1 MSAEGGTRAVIAALL
16 ANAFIAVTK
25 FAAWALTGASSM
37 LAEAI
42 HSVADSGNQVLLLVG
57 GRRSKRGA
65 TAQHPFGYGRE
76 RYVFGFIVSVVLFS
90 VGGLFALYEAYHKWH
105 EIAEGHPDELLE
117 SRWWWVP
124 IVILVAAIIAESFS
138 FRTAIRESNKTRG
151 KQRWSKYIRAA
162 KAPELP
168 VILLEDFAALV
179 GLIFALFGVGM
190 TLLTHNGI
198 FDVIGT
204 AMIGLLLV
212 AVAITLAVETKSLLL
227 GEAASPEAV
236 ASDRTS
242 ADQHAGHRAD
252 HSHEDTASRSGGGPG
267 RRQDRCRPLRHGI
280 RSDRDDRS
288 SREQHS
294 RGRAD
299 GHRALPG
306 AGHLRPELCASRAA
320 GAARC
325 AQPLV
330 AGVLTTPR
338 RRYVLTTVLDDVPLR
353 SVWAGRFDG
362 CAGRRT
368 RPRSLRLWRRIL

>member
-65 TAQHPFGYGRE
+65 TAEHPFGYGRE

-105 EIAEGHPDELLE
+105 ELAEGHPDELLE

-168 VILLEDFAALV
+168 VILLEDFAALI

-236 ASDRTS
+236 GRIEQALTNTPGIERIIHMKTLHLGPEEVMV
-242 ADQHAGHRAD
+242 AAKIAVVPC
-252 HSHEDTASRSGGGPG
+252 DTALEVTETI
-267 RRQDRCRPLRHGI
+267 DRAESNI
-280 RSDRDDRS
+280 R
-288 SREQHS
+288 E
-294 RGRAD
+294 AEPMVT
-299 GHRALPG
+299 ALYLEPDIYDPNYVP
-306 AGHLRPELCASRAA
+306 AERPEQPAA
-320 GAARC
+320 
-325 AQPLV
+325 P
-330 AGVLTTPR
+330 
-338 RRYVLTTVLDDVPLR
+338 
-353 SVWAGRFDG
+353 SH
-362 CAGRRT
+362 
-368 RPRSLRLWRRIL
+368 